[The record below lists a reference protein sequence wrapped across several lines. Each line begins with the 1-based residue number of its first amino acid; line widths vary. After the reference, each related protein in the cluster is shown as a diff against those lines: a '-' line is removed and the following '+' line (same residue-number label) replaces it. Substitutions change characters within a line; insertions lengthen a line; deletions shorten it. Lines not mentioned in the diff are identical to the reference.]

1 MSDQE
6 KEQEKELTTETKAAN
21 VMSEE
26 TVEIKSA
33 SKEQDVQKPDAL
45 SQELKDEG
53 SVKNESASEEQG
65 IQKPDAPPSQEVTD
79 EGSVKN
85 DSVSTGV
92 DVENTVTKPQ
102 AASVPPKKPA
112 ATPRPAAKKPV
123 EEKPLEPS
131 RKQPWLD
138 KFVVKLK
145 DLEGSE
151 YLEDAFINRANS
163 DLPTLVV
170 KSEWWRY
177 LALYLRNHP
186 DCQFHYVQNFSSVDY
201 ETHLEVVV
209 HLFSFPY
216 KERLGVRVK
225 VDRTEA
231 KVDSVADIWA
241 AANWNEREAYDL
253 MGITFEG
260 HPDLRRIML
269 TDQWV
274 GHPLRKDYVPYDEG
288 V

>member
-6 KEQEKELTTETKAAN
+6 KELTQETKATN
-21 VMSEE
+21 IMGEE
-26 TVEIKSA
+26 A
-33 SKEQDVQKPDAL
+33 
-45 SQELKDEG
+45 
-53 SVKNESASEEQG
+53 VKNEEASEEQG
-65 IQKPDAPPSQEVTD
+65 VQTLSNTTSQQMNAEAVKLANEEQGIKSSPNTPPKQE
-79 EGSVKN
+79 SR
-85 DSVSTGV
+85 
-92 DVENTVTKPQ
+92 ENAVTKPQ

-112 ATPRPAAKKPV
+112 ATPRPAAKKPA

-145 DLEGSE
+145 ELEGSE
-151 YLEDAFINRANS
+151 HLEDAFINRANN

-170 KSEWWRY
+170 KSEWWRT
-177 LALYLRNHP
+177 LALHLRNHP

-209 HLFSFPY
+209 HLFSFPH
-216 KERLGVRVK
+216 KERLGVLVK
-225 VDRTEA
+225 VDRAEA
-231 KVDSVADIWA
+231 KVDSVADIWD

-253 MGITFEG
+253 MGIIFEG

-269 TDQWV
+269 TDQWI

>member
-6 KEQEKELTTETKAAN
+6 KKQERELITETKPAN
-21 VMSEE
+21 AMG
-26 TVEIKSA
+26 
-33 SKEQDVQKPDAL
+33 
-45 SQELKDEG
+45 EG
-53 SVKNESASEEQG
+53 TVKNESSNGEQG
-65 IQKPDAPPSQEVTD
+65 VQKSDAPSQEVTGD
-79 EGSVKN
+79 GSEPVSKEQDTQMSVKTL
-85 DSVSTGV
+85 SGQA
-92 DVENTVTKPQ
+92 EEAVTKPQ
-102 AASVPPKKPA
+102 AASVPPRKPA
-112 ATPRPAAKKPV
+112 ATPRPVAKKPV
-123 EEKPLEPS
+123 EDKPLEPS

-151 YLEDAFINRANS
+151 HLEDAFINRANL
-163 DLPTLVV
+163 DLPTLVI
-170 KSEWWRY
+170 KGEWWRF
-177 LALYLRNHP
+177 LALHLRNHS

-209 HLFSFPY
+209 HLFSFPH
-216 KERLGVRVK
+216 KERLGVRIK

-231 KVDSVADIWA
+231 KADSVADIWD